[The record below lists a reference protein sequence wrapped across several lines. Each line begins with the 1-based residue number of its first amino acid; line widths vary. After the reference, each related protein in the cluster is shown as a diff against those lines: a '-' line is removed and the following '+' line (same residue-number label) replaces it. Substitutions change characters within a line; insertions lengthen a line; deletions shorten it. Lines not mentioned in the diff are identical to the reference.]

1 MNPSVHS
8 EVPPFAGDLNP
19 SKRPKR
25 IPKKRVKCGKS
36 AKSLSRHQKD
46 VHGMSKLRRKLNEY
60 LYGEKKAPKDKVKF
74 CTLSP

>member
-36 AKSLSRHQKD
+36 AKKFKPAPERRTRH
-46 VHGMSKLRRKLNEY
+46 
-60 LYGEKKAPKDKVKF
+60 VK
-74 CTLSP
+74 T